1 MARRGG
7 VDMHAEKKDRFL
19 PQIEGYTKLGTMA
32 VSALESSESYTLC
45 LLCSFE
51 GVSV

>member
-19 PQIEGYTKLGTMA
+19 PQIEGYPKLGTMGVLA
-32 VSALESSESYTLC
+32 FESSESYPVSA
-45 LLCSFE
+45 LLF
-51 GVSV
+51 